1 MTYSSTHASP
11 ERARLRA
18 RTPRRGRLT
27 ALAVALL
34 LAVGLGAA
42 GALSTASPA
51 NAETNPTGTTIREPQ
66 KFYAYTTPSQN
77 LDVTF
82 TRTMSSTIPTLL
94 RITSPAGVTTY
105 CSIGTASGSSCSRL
119 NLTSPTAGVW
129 EIYFYA
135 NDDSVSLGLH
145 RWDIQVQQ
153 GTTNLSGRVWSYQYK
168 MYNSAPA
175 TFDLWYLSPQGY
187 KYKSTH
193 TDFFGIDS
201 VFEAN
206 QFGNV
211 YTDTCTSAYR
221 SIEINQNSPYFD
233 PAFSNKSGECG
244 KPYAIFFQTPASALP
259 GSALDAFGNAHVLNG
274 PAVVP
279 SVSNLAFTPDA
290 PNSRSGEFSFT
301 ATAAVGNSTLLIDAD
316 GDGQYGGPLDR
327 SIPVGI
333 SSDGTQT
340 YTFDG
345 LDGAGNPIPVSVE
358 MSAYLAVNKAG
369 EIHLL
374 AIDVESRQGIS
385 MTALNGP
392 NSGSSTIYW
401 NDSFLQTAQRLPC
414 IPGTLDATAGVDTSG
429 GPRHTWN
436 CFGQPGLN
444 PNDGIG
450 GAWGDARSIDD
461 WMFHTVDVRT
471 NTVILPAVS
480 TYTVEKTS
488 DPASGENVAPGDEV
502 TYTITVTQSGPDA
515 VDASLSDDL
524 SGVLDDAEMVG
535 TVTSSIGTASVTGSV
550 LDWSGTVPAG
560 QVATITYTV
569 KVKDRAGLAGGG
581 DYTLGNVV
589 TSDGCLT
596 AADCETAH
604 PVGTYTVTKS
614 VDPASGTNVQATD
627 TVTYTVTVDQVGTG
641 AVTGASLEDD
651 LSNVL
656 DDATW
661 NDDLTASSGTA
672 SFDAAAETLAWS
684 GDLAVGQQATITYS
698 VTVTSLGAESDTLAN
713 VVTSDGCDT
722 GACETENPVVPKIV
736 TIQVLKVGEDTTGT
750 VVPMDGSQW
759 AIYSSATGGTAVI
772 ASLPGAGST
781 GLFEATTLTAGST
794 YWLEETKALPGFQ
807 LLAQRVQFTVGADG
821 QVQLAQGTSS
831 NVTVRHADGV
841 STIWVQDV
849 PQFALPTT
857 GGTGTTG
864 IYLTGGGI
872 ILAALMVLAARQV
885 VSRRRVARNARA
897 AHVDLMEAD

>member
-1 MTYSSTHASP
+1 MKTPHF
-11 ERARLRA
+11 RRV
-18 RTPRRGRLT
+18 PRRSRT
-27 ALAVALL
+27 AAVAAALL
-34 LAVGLGAA
+34 LVVGLGAA
-42 GALSTASPA
+42 GALTAASPA
-51 NAETNPTGTTIREPQ
+51 HAETNPSGTTIREPQ
-66 KFYAYTTPSQN
+66 RFYAYTTPGQN

-82 TRTMSSTIPTLL
+82 TRTTSSTIPTLL
-94 RITSPAGVTTY
+94 RITSPAGVQTY

-135 NDDSVSLGLH
+135 NDDSVSLGMH

-153 GTTNLSGRVWSYQYK
+153 GMNNLSGRVWSYQYL
-168 MYNSAPA
+168 MYNGNPA
-175 TFDLWYLSPQGY
+175 TFDMWYLSPLGY

-193 TDFFGIDS
+193 TDFFGVDS
-201 VFEAN
+201 IFEAN
-206 QFGNV
+206 QFGNI

-221 SIEINQNSPYFD
+221 SIEVAKNSPYYD
-233 PAFSNKSGECG
+233 PAFTNKSHDCG
-244 KPYAIFFQTPASALP
+244 RPYAVFFQAPAAGLPVSAV
-259 GSALDAFGNAHVLNG
+259 DAFGTTHMLNQ
-274 PAVVP
+274 PPVAP
-279 SVSNLAFTPDA
+279 TVSTLAFTPDA
-290 PNSRSGEFSFT
+290 PNTRAGQFTFT
-301 ATAAVGNSTLLIDAD
+301 ATAALGTSTLLIDAD
-316 GDGQYGGPLDR
+316 GDGQYDGPLDR

-333 SSDGTQT
+333 ASDGTQT

-345 LDGAGNPIPVSVE
+345 LDGAGNPIPVSVA

-369 EIHLL
+369 EVHVLSM
-374 AIDVESRQGIS
+374 DVESRQGIS

-392 NSGSSTIYW
+392 NAGSSTIYW
-401 NDSFLQTAQRLPC
+401 NDSFLQTEQRLPC
-414 IPGTLDATAGVDTSG
+414 RPGTLDATAGVDTSG

-436 CFGQPGLN
+436 CFGQPDLN

-471 NTVILPAVS
+471 NTVIVPAVS

-488 DPASGENVAPGDEV
+488 DPASGEAVSPGDEV
-502 TYTITVTQSGPDA
+502 TYTLTVTQSGPDA

-535 TVTSSIGTASVTGSV
+535 TVTSSIGTATLNGSS

-581 DYTLGNVV
+581 GGDYTLGNVV

-596 AADCETAH
+596 AADCETTH

-614 VDPASGTNVQATD
+614 VDPASGTNVQAGD
-627 TVTYTVTVDQVGTG
+627 TVTYTVTVTQVGTG

-651 LSNVL
+651 LSDVL

-661 NDDLTASSGTA
+661 NDDLSASVSTA
-672 SFDAAAETLAWS
+672 SFDAAAEMLAWS
-684 GDLAVGQQATITYS
+684 GDLAVGQQVTITYS
-698 VTVTSLGAESDTLAN
+698 VTVTSLGTESDTLAN
-713 VVTSDGCDT
+713 VVTSDGCDA

-736 TIQVLKVGEDTTGT
+736 TIQVLKIGEDTTGEI
-750 VVPMDGSQW
+750 VPMDGSQW
-759 AIYSSATGGTAVI
+759 AIYSNATGGTAVI
-772 ASLPGAGST
+772 ASLSGAGST

-794 YWLEETKALPGFQ
+794 YWLEETTALPGFQ

-857 GGTGTTG
+857 GGTGTTW

-872 ILAALMVLAARQV
+872 ILAALMVLTAV
-885 VSRRRVARNARA
+885 HLSTRRRITQMHA
-897 AHVDLMEAD
+897 ASHPEAD